1 MSLPVVLVTGSSGLI
16 GTSVVEH
23 LLTQGCRVVGLA
35 KSFPLRNFGISQ
47 FSDGRYVSVGGDIT
61 DGELLASIFR
71 QHKPTHLIHLAAQ
84 AIVGNASRSAESTFD
99 TNIRGT
105 WRLLEAARHY
115 GQLQGVVVASSDK
128 AYGEHTVLPYREDYE
143 LKAIYPYDISKKITE
158 DLALSYFHAYG
169 LPIAITRCG
178 NVFGPFDLNPS
189 RIVPGTIRS
198 CLRHEPVVLRSS
210 GHDQRCYVHAADV
223 ARAYYSVMMALP
235 GIAAGEVFNIGNDR
249 PVSVIDMAR
258 SICRKMNCS
267 AQDIVIE
274 NSARNEIASQTL
286 DCTRIKALLG
296 WEEEFSLDDALDETI
311 AWYRSVHQQFP
322 NALPWKDAS

>member
-1 MSLPVVLVTGSSGLI
+1 MNSPVVLVTGASGLI
-16 GTSVVEH
+16 GSHVVDH
-23 LLTQGCRVVGLA
+23 LLAQGCRVVGLA
-35 KSFPLRNFGISQ
+35 TGYPLRAVGLRQ
-47 FSDGRYVSVGGDIT
+47 FASAGYIPVTGDICDRT
-61 DGELLASIFR
+61 LLDQLLR
-71 QHKPTHLIHLAAQ
+71 QHQPSHVIHLAAQ
-84 AIVGNASRSAESTFD
+84 ALVGNANRAAEATFE

-105 WRLLEAARHY
+105 WRLLEAVRQY
-115 GQLQGVVVASSDK
+115 GQLRGMVVASSDK
-128 AYGEHTVLPYREDYE
+128 AYGQHPVLPYREDFE
-143 LKAIYPYDISKKITE
+143 LRAVFPYDLSKKITE
-158 DLALSYFHAYG
+158 ELALGYFHTYG
-169 LPIAITRCG
+169 LPVAITRCG

-223 ARAYYSVMMALP
+223 ARAYHAVMMALP
-235 GIAAGEVFNIGNDR
+235 GVAAGEAFNIGNDR

-258 SICRKMNCS
+258 SICRKMHRDV
-267 AQDIVIE
+267 QDIVIE

-296 WEEEFSLDDALDETI
+296 WEEELSLDDALEETI

-322 NALPWKDAS
+322 NALPWKDV